1 MIVNAEDPGFVIH
14 EKKAEREIGC
24 LFLEGEERKKYSY
37 VYDHEH
43 WTLTTD
49 SHCYGDIVKSAY
61 YKIAGTGKSKVE
73 WKVNVE
79 NPGKYEVFVYV
90 PDVEATSARKVLS
103 GGETFYQVT
112 SAETSR
118 TWKYCW
124 ITRNRDGSLWGNII
138 LIVVNIA
145 CF

>member
-14 EKKAEREIGC
+14 EKSGKGNWPLISQQVRTE
-24 LFLEGEERKKYSY
+24 KYSY

-79 NPGKYEVFVYV
+79 NPGKYEVLVYV
-90 PDVEATSARKVLS
+90 PDVEATSARKVFI
-103 GGETFYQVT
+103 GGARLFI
-112 SAETSR
+112 R
-118 TWKYCW
+118 
-124 ITRNRDGSLWGNII
+124 
-138 LIVVNIA
+138 
-145 CF
+145 